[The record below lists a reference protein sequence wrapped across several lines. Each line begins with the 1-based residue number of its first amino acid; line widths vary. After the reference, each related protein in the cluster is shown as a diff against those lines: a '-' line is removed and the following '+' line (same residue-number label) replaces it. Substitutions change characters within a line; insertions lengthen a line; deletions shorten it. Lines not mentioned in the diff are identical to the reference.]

1 MGGGVSKVPDRG
13 IQERFSRGD
22 LEQHFGDDFDVNTF
36 NAHCDSEVTVFP
48 LLLVSHLKSV
58 LD

>member
-13 IQERFSRGD
+13 IKERFSRGD

-48 LLLVSHLKSV
+48 LL
-58 LD
+58 